1 MKLSI
6 ETFIQL
12 LGKPHTDND
21 VNLFILNLG
30 IKSQHIKLK
39 RGEYSINFPI
49 HSYGVELVFSDPA
62 DFLIAEPF
70 KEGALIFSTVFFY
83 SGNDYEYKRFEGAL
97 PGNLEFTFSRNKV
110 HQIFGNPE
118 FSSLILPIDRWT
130 WKNLKLAI
138 DFTEDES
145 QIVSVSVGYPKAN

>member
-1 MKLSI
+1 M
-6 ETFIQL
+6 
-12 LGKPHTDND
+12 
-21 VNLFILNLG
+21 
-30 IKSQHIKLK
+30 
-39 RGEYSINFPI
+39 
-49 HSYGVELVFSDPA
+49 
-62 DFLIAEPF
+62 
-70 KEGALIFSTVFFY
+70 IFSTVFFY